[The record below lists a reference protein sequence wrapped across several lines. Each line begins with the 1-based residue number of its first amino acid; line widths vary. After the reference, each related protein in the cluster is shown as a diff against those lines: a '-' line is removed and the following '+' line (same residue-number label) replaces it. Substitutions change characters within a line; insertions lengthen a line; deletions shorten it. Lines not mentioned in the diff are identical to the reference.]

1 MLKEGFSNEVRQAV
15 YEELGEMLAERGKP
29 AELQDEMNLS
39 SALGLSSLDLAELVA
54 VLEQRLRRSPFRSE
68 VAITSVRSVG
78 DLCAAFSG
86 GEAARQLGENARLAR
101 AMERGQG
108 RRSARSGS

>member
-1 MLKEGFSNEVRQAV
+1 M
-15 YEELGEMLAERGKP
+15 
-29 AELQDEMNLS
+29 
-39 SALGLSSLDLAELVA
+39 
-54 VLEQRLRRSPFRSE
+54 LEQRLRRSPFRSE